1 MLGPTREGQPA
12 QYVDVPI
19 TAPAGVDVPMVINAK
34 IFKEWMYSIDA
45 DPMLTV
51 KGVRPVLVQRRELC
65 CCSQSFR

>member
-1 MLGPTREGQPA
+1 MLGPAREGQPA
-12 QYVDVPI
+12 EYRDVPI

-51 KGVRPVLVQRRELC
+51 NSVRPRLVHRRALC
-65 CCSQSFR
+65 CRSQSLR